1 MEPWNISQALE
12 NLVLL
17 YDTREQP
24 TDKLKK
30 RLRDF
35 GGETVRTTLN
45 FGDYSVGYR
54 DGDQIISF
62 QDKIV
67 VERKN
72 GLDEL
77 AMCLGK
83 QRDRFCR
90 EFLRAAEKGATV
102 YLLVENAS
110 WEKLFAGDYRSRM
123 SPQSLIGSLIA
134 WSARYKLNIIFCK
147 AETTGKLLR
156 KILHYNLRDILER
169 EEQDEPDSGGN
180 QGQDQ
185 DG

>member
-1 MEPWNISQALE
+1 MEPWNIGRALD
-12 NLVLL
+12 NIVLL

-24 TDKLKK
+24 TEKLKR
-30 RLRDF
+30 RLEEF
-35 GGETVRTTLN
+35 GGETLRTTLK

-54 DGDQIISF
+54 EGDRVISL

-77 AMCLGK
+77 AMCLGR

-110 WEKLFAGDYRSRM
+110 WEKMFAGDYRSRM
-123 SPQSLIGSLIA
+123 SPQSLIGSLLS
-134 WSARYKLNIIFCK
+134 WSARYKLNIIFCR

-156 KILHYNLRDILER
+156 KILHYNLRQILE
-169 EEQDEPDSGGN
+169 EEGENELESGGN
-180 QGQDQ
+180 QGEDLH
-185 DG
+185 G